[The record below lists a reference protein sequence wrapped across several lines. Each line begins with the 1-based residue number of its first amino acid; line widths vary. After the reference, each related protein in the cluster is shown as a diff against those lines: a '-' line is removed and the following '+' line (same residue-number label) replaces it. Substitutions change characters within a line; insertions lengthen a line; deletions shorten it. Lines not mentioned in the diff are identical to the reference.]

1 MRKRNKEITI
11 WLNDEEYEAIMD
23 KQARS
28 GLKKQPFFRAVL
40 AGAQIKEQPPA
51 QYHEVLKELRRI
63 GNNINQIAARA
74 NATGETDSF
83 RYMEDYRQLQ
93 AVIGKLIKEVSA

>member
-51 QYHEVLKELRRI
+51 QYHEVLKELRQI

-74 NATGETDSF
+74 NATGETDSI

>member
-51 QYHEVLKELRRI
+51 QYHEVLKELRQI

-74 NATGETDSF
+74 NAAGIIDAAT
-83 RYMEDYRQLQ
+83 YRENYAWLQ
-93 AVIGKLIKEVSA
+93 RVIGDLVREVYS